1 MTAWLL
7 LAFLVIAGALLLF
20 RGDVQVLSTMDNT
33 EIAILAAGVLLIAV
47 YVCSSFARTSAAGP
61 LRALRYLMTWAAFG
75 LFLITSYTYRQDLSG
90 VIYRVAGELL
100 PGGTDDGRRDRGQ
113 ERARR
118 ARTPPVRRA
127 LFRTRRRSTAR
138 PCCCLVDTGA
148 STVVLKPADAA
159 RAGVDTRDLSYS
171 VPVQTAN
178 GLAYAAPVR
187 LRSIAIGPLVIHN
200 VDALVARPGSVN
212 ENLLGMSFLMRLR
225 SYEFSKDFLTLRG

>member
-47 YVCSSFARTSAAGP
+47 YVVILLKDERGRP
-61 LRALRYLMTWAAFG
+61 LRALRSLLMWAAFG

-90 VIYRVAGELL
+90 VIYRVAGELV
-100 PGGTDDGRRDRGQ
+100 PAGQ
-113 ERARR
+113 TIVVETEDKSEHAVR
-118 ARTPPVRRA
+118 VRRRFDGHFSVRA
-127 LFRTRRRSTAR
+127 AVNGEAMLL
-138 PCCCLVDTGA
+138 LVDTGA
-148 STVVLKPADAA
+148 STIVLKPADAA

-178 GLAYAAPVR
+178 GLAYAAPVH
-187 LRSIAIGPLVIHN
+187 LRTVAIGPLVIHN

-225 SYEFSKDFLTLRG
+225 SYEFSKEFLTLRG

>member
-47 YVCSSFARTSAAGP
+47 YVVILLKDERGRP
-61 LRALRYLMTWAAFG
+61 LRALRYLLTWAAFG

-90 VIYRVAGELL
+90 VIYRVAGELV
-100 PGGTDDGRRDRGQ
+100 PAGQ
-113 ERARR
+113 TMVVETEDKSEHAVR
-118 ARTPPVRRA
+118 VRRRFDGHFSVRA
-127 LFRTRRRSTAR
+127 AVNGEAMLL
-138 PCCCLVDTGA
+138 LVDTGA

-159 RAGVDTRDLSYS
+159 RAGVDTRGLSYS

-178 GLAYAAPVR
+178 GLAYAAPVH
-187 LRSIAIGPLVIHN
+187 LRTIAIGPLVIHN

-225 SYEFSKDFLTLRG
+225 SYEFSKEFLTLRG

>member
-20 RGDVQVLSTMDNT
+20 RGDVQVLSTMDNA

-47 YVCSSFARTSAAGP
+47 YVVILLKDERGRP
-61 LRALRYLMTWAAFG
+61 LRALRYLLTWAAFG

-90 VIYRVAGELL
+90 VIYRVAGELV
-100 PGGTDDGRRDRGQ
+100 PAGQ
-113 ERARR
+113 TIVVETEDKSEHAVR
-118 ARTPPVRRA
+118 VRRRFDGHFSVRA
-127 LFRTRRRSTAR
+127 AVNGEAMLL
-138 PCCCLVDTGA
+138 LVDTGA
-148 STVVLKPADAA
+148 STIVLKPADAA

-178 GLAYAAPVR
+178 GLAYAAPVH
-187 LRSIAIGPLVIHN
+187 LRTVAIGPLVIHN

-225 SYEFSKDFLTLRG
+225 SYEFSKEFLTLRG

>member
-47 YVCSSFARTSAAGP
+47 YVVILLKDERGRP
-61 LRALRYLMTWAAFG
+61 LRALRYLLTWAAFG

-90 VIYRVAGELL
+90 VIYRVAGELV
-100 PGGTDDGRRDRGQ
+100 PAGQ
-113 ERARR
+113 TIVVETEDKSEHAVR
-118 ARTPPVRRA
+118 VRRRFDGHFSVRA
-127 LFRTRRRSTAR
+127 AVNGEAMLL
-138 PCCCLVDTGA
+138 LVDTGA
-148 STVVLKPADAA
+148 STIVLKPADAA
-159 RAGVDTRDLSYS
+159 RAGVDTRVLSYS

-178 GLAYAAPVR
+178 GLGYAAPVH
-187 LRSIAIGPLVIHN
+187 LRTVAIGPLVIHN

-225 SYEFSKDFLTLRG
+225 SYEFSKEFLTLRG

>member
-47 YVCSSFARTSAAGP
+47 YVVILLKDERGRP
-61 LRALRYLMTWAAFG
+61 LRALRYLLTWAAFG

-90 VIYRVAGELL
+90 VIYRVAGELV
-100 PGGTDDGRRDRGQ
+100 PAGQ
-113 ERARR
+113 TMVVETEDKSEHAVR
-118 ARTPPVRRA
+118 VRRRFDGHFSVRA
-127 LFRTRRRSTAR
+127 AVNGEAMLL
-138 PCCCLVDTGA
+138 LVDTGA

-178 GLAYAAPVR
+178 GLAYAAPVH
-187 LRSIAIGPLVIHN
+187 LRTIAIGPLVIHN

-225 SYEFSKDFLTLRG
+225 SYEFSMEFLTLRG

>member
-47 YVCSSFARTSAAGP
+47 YVVILLKDERGRP
-61 LRALRYLMTWAAFG
+61 LRALRYLLTWAAFG

-90 VIYRVAGELL
+90 VIYRVAGELVP
-100 PGGTDDGRRDRGQ
+100 PGQTIVVETEDKSEHAVR
-113 ERARR
+113 
-118 ARTPPVRRA
+118 VRRRFDGHFSVRA
-127 LFRTRRRSTAR
+127 AVNGEAMLL
-138 PCCCLVDTGA
+138 LVDTGA
-148 STVVLKPADAA
+148 STIVLKPADAA

-178 GLAYAAPVR
+178 GLAYAAPVH
-187 LRSIAIGPLVIHN
+187 LRTVAIGPLVIHN

-225 SYEFSKDFLTLRG
+225 SYEFSKEFLTLRG

>member
-47 YVCSSFARTSAAGP
+47 YVVVLLKDERGRP
-61 LRALRYLMTWAAFG
+61 LRALRYLLTWAAFG

-90 VIYRVAGELL
+90 VIYRVAGELV
-100 PGGTDDGRRDRGQ
+100 PAGQ
-113 ERARR
+113 TIVVETEDKSEHAVR
-118 ARTPPVRRA
+118 VRRRFDGHFSVRA
-127 LFRTRRRSTAR
+127 AVNGEAMLL
-138 PCCCLVDTGA
+138 LVDTGA
-148 STVVLKPADAA
+148 STIVLKPADAA

-178 GLAYAAPVR
+178 GLAYAAPVH
-187 LRSIAIGPLVIHN
+187 LRTVAIGPLVIHN

-225 SYEFSKDFLTLRG
+225 SYEFSKEFLTLRG

>member
-47 YVCSSFARTSAAGP
+47 YVVVLLKDERGRP
-61 LRALRYLMTWAAFG
+61 LRALRYLLTWAAFG

-90 VIYRVAGELL
+90 VIYRVAGELV
-100 PGGTDDGRRDRGQ
+100 PAGQ
-113 ERARR
+113 TMVVETEDKSEHAVR
-118 ARTPPVRRA
+118 VRRRFDGHFSVRA
-127 LFRTRRRSTAR
+127 AVNGEAMLL
-138 PCCCLVDTGA
+138 LVDTGA
-148 STVVLKPADAA
+148 STIVLKPADAA

-178 GLAYAAPVR
+178 GLAYAAPVH
-187 LRSIAIGPLVIHN
+187 LRTVAIGPLVIHN

-225 SYEFSKDFLTLRG
+225 SYEFSKEFLTLRG

>member
-47 YVCSSFARTSAAGP
+47 YVVILLKDERGRP
-61 LRALRYLMTWAAFG
+61 LRALRYLLTWAAFG

-90 VIYRVAGELL
+90 VIYRVAGELV
-100 PGGTDDGRRDRGQ
+100 PAGQ
-113 ERARR
+113 TIVVETEDKSEHAVR
-118 ARTPPVRRA
+118 VRRRFDGHFSVRA
-127 LFRTRRRSTAR
+127 AVNGEAMLL
-138 PCCCLVDTGA
+138 LVDTGA
-148 STVVLKPADAA
+148 STIVLKPADAA

-178 GLAYAAPVR
+178 GLAYAAPVH
-187 LRSIAIGPLVIHN
+187 LRTVAIGPLVIHN

-225 SYEFSKDFLTLRG
+225 SYEFSKEFLTLRG

>member
-7 LAFLVIAGALLLF
+7 LAFLVIAGVLLF
-20 RGDVQVLSTMDNT
+20 LRGDLEVLSTMDNT

-47 YVCSSFARTSAAGP
+47 YLLVILNDERGRP
-61 LRALRYLMTWAAFG
+61 LRALRYLLTWAAFG
-75 LFLITSYTYRQDLSG
+75 LFLVTSYSYRQELSS
-90 VIYRVAGELL
+90 VVYRVAGELI
-100 PGGTDDGRRDRGQ
+100 PAGQ
-113 ERARR
+113 TMVVESEDKSERAVR
-118 ARTPPVRRA
+118 VRRRFDGHFSVRA
-127 LFRTRRRSTAR
+127 AINGQAMLL
-138 PCCCLVDTGA
+138 LVDTGA

-159 RAGVDTRDLSYS
+159 RAGIDTRDLSYT

-178 GLAYAAPVR
+178 GLAYAAPVH
-187 LRSIAIGPLVIHN
+187 LRTVAIGPLVLHN

>member
-20 RGDVQVLSTMDNT
+20 RGDVQVLSTMDKT

-47 YVCSSFARTSAAGP
+47 YVVVLLKDERGRP
-61 LRALRYLMTWAAFG
+61 LRALRYLLTWAAFG

-90 VIYRVAGELL
+90 VIYRVAGELV
-100 PGGTDDGRRDRGQ
+100 PAGQ
-113 ERARR
+113 TIVVETEDKSEHAVR
-118 ARTPPVRRA
+118 VRRRFDGHFSVRA
-127 LFRTRRRSTAR
+127 AVNGEAMLL
-138 PCCCLVDTGA
+138 LVDTGA
-148 STVVLKPADAA
+148 STIVLKPADAA

-178 GLAYAAPVR
+178 GLAYAAPVH
-187 LRSIAIGPLVIHN
+187 LRTVAIGPLVIHN

-225 SYEFSKDFLTLRG
+225 SYEFSKEFLTLRG

>member
-1 MTAWLL
+1 MMAWLL
-7 LAFLVIAGALLLF
+7 LAFLVIAGVLFLL

-47 YVCSSFARTSAAGP
+47 YLLLILADERSRP
-61 LRALRYLMTWAAFG
+61 LRAIRYLMTWAAFG
-75 LFLITSYTYRQDLSG
+75 LFLVTSYTYRQELSA
-90 VIYRVAGELL
+90 VAYRVAGELL
-100 PGGTDDGRRDRGQ
+100 PAGQ
-113 ERARR
+113 TMVVETEDKSERAVRVRKRFDGHFSVR
-118 ARTPPVRRA
+118 ASINGQA
-127 LFRTRRRSTAR
+127 MLL
-138 PCCCLVDTGA
+138 LVDTGA

-159 RAGVDTRDLSYS
+159 SAGVDTRDLSYT

-178 GLAYAAPVR
+178 GLTYAAPVR

-212 ENLLGMSFLMRLR
+212 ENLLGMSFLTRLR

>member
-20 RGDVQVLSTMDNT
+20 RGDVQVLSTMDHT

-47 YVCSSFARTSAAGP
+47 YVVVLLKDERGRP
-61 LRALRYLMTWAAFG
+61 LRALRYLLTWAAFG

-90 VIYRVAGELL
+90 VIYRVAGELV
-100 PGGTDDGRRDRGQ
+100 PAGQ
-113 ERARR
+113 TIVVETEDKSEHAVR
-118 ARTPPVRRA
+118 VRRRFDGHFSVRA
-127 LFRTRRRSTAR
+127 AVNGEAMLL
-138 PCCCLVDTGA
+138 LVDTGA
-148 STVVLKPADAA
+148 STIVLKPADAA

-178 GLAYAAPVR
+178 GLAYAAPVH
-187 LRSIAIGPLVIHN
+187 LRTVAIGPLVIHN

-225 SYEFSKDFLTLRG
+225 SYEFSKEFLTLRG

>member
-47 YVCSSFARTSAAGP
+47 YVVILLKDERGRP
-61 LRALRYLMTWAAFG
+61 LRALRYLLTWAAFG

-90 VIYRVAGELL
+90 VIYRVAGELV
-100 PGGTDDGRRDRGQ
+100 PAGQ
-113 ERARR
+113 TMVVETEDKSEHAVR
-118 ARTPPVRRA
+118 VRRRFDGHFSVRA
-127 LFRTRRRSTAR
+127 AVNGEAMLL
-138 PCCCLVDTGA
+138 LVDTGA
-148 STVVLKPADAA
+148 STVVLKLADAA

-178 GLAYAAPVR
+178 GLAYAAPVH
-187 LRSIAIGPLVIHN
+187 LRTVAIGPLVIHN

-225 SYEFSKDFLTLRG
+225 SYEFSKEFLTLRG

>member
-47 YVCSSFARTSAAGP
+47 YVVILLKDERGRP
-61 LRALRYLMTWAAFG
+61 LRALRYLLTWAAFG

-90 VIYRVAGELL
+90 VIYRVAGELV
-100 PGGTDDGRRDRGQ
+100 PAGQ
-113 ERARR
+113 TIVVETEDKSEHAVR
-118 ARTPPVRRA
+118 VRRRFDGHFSVRA
-127 LFRTRRRSTAR
+127 AVNGEAMLL
-138 PCCCLVDTGA
+138 LVDTGA
-148 STVVLKPADAA
+148 STIVLKPADAA

-171 VPVQTAN
+171 VRVQTAN
-178 GLAYAAPVR
+178 GLAYAAPVH
-187 LRSIAIGPLVIHN
+187 LRTVAIGPLVIHN

-225 SYEFSKDFLTLRG
+225 SYEFSKEFLTLRG

>member
-47 YVCSSFARTSAAGP
+47 YVVVLLKDERGRP
-61 LRALRYLMTWAAFG
+61 LRALRYLLTWAAFG

-90 VIYRVAGELL
+90 VIYRVAGELV
-100 PGGTDDGRRDRGQ
+100 PAGQ
-113 ERARR
+113 TIVVETEDKSEHAVR
-118 ARTPPVRRA
+118 VRRRFDGHFSVRA
-127 LFRTRRRSTAR
+127 AVNGEAMLL
-138 PCCCLVDTGA
+138 LVDTGA
-148 STVVLKPADAA
+148 STIVLKPADAA
-159 RAGVDTRDLSYS
+159 RAGVDTRVLSYS

-178 GLAYAAPVR
+178 GLGYAAPVH
-187 LRSIAIGPLVIHN
+187 LRTVAIGPLVIHN

-225 SYEFSKDFLTLRG
+225 SYEFSKEFLTLRG